1 MQKKKIIFITTGLA
15 MLALILVASPS
26 LAATINSRFGKGFA
40 GRPGMHGIN
49 FVKPAAAGKI
59 TAINGNILTIAGKNN
74 AALTIDATNAKIT
87 SGFRASSTTI
97 AIGNLT
103 VGEMISATGAL
114 TGTNVV
120 ATVISVFNNPGIK
133 KPMQAP
139 RVMGKVTAVNGSSFT
154 VQVTNRIREPQKSAT
169 TTVFTVNTS
178 AATIFTKDGKTAVLA
193 DVATGETVMV
203 AGTVDTLKNVTATS
217 VNITTK
223 ITPPQKNKGHFAP
236 PSKTKTTL
244 LGKFLNFFKGK
255 AKMK

>member
-26 LAATINSRFGKGFA
+26 LAATINSRFSKGFA

-59 TAINGNILTIAGKNN
+59 TAINGYILTIAGKNN
-74 AALTIDATNAKIT
+74 SALTIDATNAKIT

-120 ATVISVFNNPGIK
+120 ATAISVFNNSGIK
-133 KPMQAP
+133 NVMHAP
-139 RVMGKVTAVNGSSFT
+139 RVLGKVTVVNGSSFT
-154 VQVTNRIREPQKSAT
+154 VQVTNRIREPQKTAT

-178 AATIFTKDGKTAVLA
+178 AATVFTKDGKTAALS

-223 ITPPQKNKGHFAP
+223 ITPPVNHGHITPTKPKNKT
-236 PSKTKTTL
+236 SL
-244 LGKFLNFFKGK
+244 VGKFLNYFKGK
-255 AKMK
+255 PKTK